1 MATRHDIRHHG
12 DDACACTH
20 MKALTLFRRGRGH
33 MAICRDVNSNEGK
46 VSLHHPHHHHHHAVV
61 IVIMMQW
68 SVVYDDVSHA
78 HDAVH

>member
-1 MATRHDIRHHG
+1 
-12 DDACACTH
+12 
-20 MKALTLFRRGRGH
+20 